1 MNPFQRSDSG
11 SRSNLFRPLVWLS
24 LPVLAEHALHI
35 LVGMTDTYIANHLID
50 TSGLSAEALD
60 KTHGLNAAAG
70 AAVGSVTYMLWFMG
84 LIVSSIGT
92 GSTAIIARAVGA
104 RHRRLANKV
113 CGQSILLAGI
123 VGLGLGLVLWLGA
136 PVITS
141 WASLEDD
148 AGIFFTQYLQILA
161 FGCPL
166 AVLMFTANAS
176 LRGAGDTLTPAVAMI
191 TVDVVNLILSMSL
204 AWGWM
209 GLPELGFKGIAIGTS
224 VAYIVGGMLQII
236 VLLTGRGGLKL
247 FWHRLSPDVHTI
259 KRILKI
265 GMPSGGEG
273 LLMWMGNFAVLKV
286 VNGLGN
292 TPATAHNLAIRIES
306 LSYMSGFAI
315 AVAVATMV
323 GQNLGAKDPIRARKS
338 AIGGYLL
345 GGGIMFLF
353 GLVFI
358 IFGKVLAGCFTT
370 DPIVISQTA
379 TCLFYT
385 GFIQTGFAASIIFG
399 SALRGAGDTRWVMLL
414 NLTSILLIRCGGIWL
429 LGWMGTNLSQIWMV
443 LCAELVVRGGLMVG
457 RFATGRW
464 IHLRV

>member
-1 MNPFQRSDSG
+1 MDPFQRSKVF

-35 LVGMTDTYIANHLID
+35 LVGMTDTYIANHLIE

-60 KTHGLNAAAG
+60 EAYRLNSAAG
-70 AAVGSVTYMLWFMG
+70 AAVGSVTYMLWFVG

-113 CGQSILLAGI
+113 CGQSILTAG
-123 VGLGLGLVLWLGA
+123 VSGLGLGLALWFGA

-141 WASLEDD
+141 WSNLQDD
-148 AGIFFTQYLQILA
+148 AGAFFTQYLQLLA

-176 LRGAGDTLTPAVAMI
+176 LRGAGDTRTPAVAMM
-191 TVDVVNLILSMSL
+191 TVDGVNLILSMSL
-204 AWGWM
+204 AWGWF
-209 GLPELGFKGIAIGTS
+209 GLPVLGFKGIAIGTS
-224 VAYIVGGMLQII
+224 VAYIVGGMLQLI
-236 VLLTGRGGLKL
+236 VLLMGRGGLKL
-247 FWHRLSPDVHTI
+247 FWHRLSPDVRTI

-265 GMPSGGEG
+265 GLPSGGEG
-273 LLMWMGNFAVLKV
+273 LLMWLGNFAVLKV

-315 AVAVATMV
+315 AVAVSTMV
-323 GQNLGAKDPIRARKS
+323 GQSLGAKDPIRARKS
-338 AIGGYLL
+338 AVCGYLL

-353 GLVFI
+353 GVIFI
-358 IFGKVLAGCFTT
+358 TSGELLAGWFTR
-370 DPIVISQTA
+370 DPMVISETA

-385 GFIQTGFAASIIFG
+385 GFIQAGFAASIIFG
-399 SALRGAGDTRWVMLL
+399 SALRGAGDTQWVMWL
-414 NLTSILLIRCGGIWL
+414 NLTSILLIRCGGVWL
-429 LGWMGTNLSQIWMV
+429 LGLMGTNLSQIWMV

-457 RFATGRW
+457 RFAKGQWT
-464 IHLRV
+464 HVRV